1 MKAVSIFITLF
12 FICSCG
18 QVDDK
23 SPNNSASTKID
34 DLVVSSDFD
43 FIGGETLAIDIEYE
57 GSPQQRLYLNICS
70 DFIQVDGQYQVN
82 YSSCLLRTS
91 IQSQYKK
98 FEIAL
103 SSNEQKL
110 LAQVWPLVNGATP
123 ENHLWDRSEDGNNWQ
138 IIVF

>member
-43 FIGGETLAIDIEYE
+43 FIGGETLAIDIVYE

-91 IQSQYKK
+91 IQSQYKNHR
-98 FEIAL
+98 IPACL
-103 SSNEQKL
+103 DITGSSRRGFSIL
-110 LAQVWPLVNGATP
+110 
-123 ENHLWDRSEDGNNWQ
+123 
-138 IIVF
+138 